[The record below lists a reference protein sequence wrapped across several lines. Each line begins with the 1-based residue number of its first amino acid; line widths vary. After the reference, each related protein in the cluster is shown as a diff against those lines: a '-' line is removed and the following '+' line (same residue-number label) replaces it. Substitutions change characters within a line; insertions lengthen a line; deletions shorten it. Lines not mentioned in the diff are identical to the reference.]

1 MYLPALTKGRKLI
14 RAGMYA
20 GTLES
25 RTTWALKAKPGSTT
39 NQLHETL
46 GGDKMEIVFTLHR
59 MFLDNKISTYQ
70 SMNSF
75 FHRLKK

>member
-14 RAGMYA
+14 RAGMSA

-25 RTTWALKAKPGSTT
+25 RTVWALKAKPGATT
-39 NQLHETL
+39 KQLHEMV
-46 GGDKMEIVFTLHR
+46 GGDMMDLIFTLHR
-59 MFLDNKISTYQ
+59 MFQDNKISTSQ